1 MCFKQARTICSINS
15 PVLIDPMPVGY
26 FSLILH
32 AHLPFVRHP
41 EYPEFLEEDWLY
53 EAITEVY
60 LPLIFIFQS
69 LHDAGAKPRLA
80 MNVSPPLSE
89 MLADPLLQER
99 YTRHLENLL
108 ELAKKELERTQKE
121 APEFEE
127 AAKMYVDNLS
137 ASRDLWEV
145 RYGRDL
151 VRAFRELQDEGVIE
165 IITCGATHGFL
176 PLISTPEAR
185 RAQISVAVANYKKHF
200 HRQPRGIWLPEC
212 AYEPGIEELLKDNGI
227 EYFISDTHAIL
238 YGDPR
243 PRYGVHAPVV
253 CPNGTAVFARDVETS
268 QQVWSAEIG
277 YPGNDLYR
285 EFYRDIGWDAPYEM
299 LRPHL
304 HEDGNRRHLG
314 LKYHRITGKNVPQQA
329 KQPYIPAVARDKA
342 AENASHFIG
351 ERIKQAHKLRE
362 TFEGHPPL
370 VVSPYDAELF
380 GHWWF
385 EGPQFIDFFFRKL
398 HFDQDEIAAVTPG
411 DFLDSNI
418 PIQIQQPTSSSWGE
432 NGYYKVWLN
441 EGNSWMYPYQHDAE
455 RKMTELANRFA
466 VPGSRFQVPSSDVSE
481 YSDPKSETRKSELIN
496 RILNQMAR
504 ELLLAQSSDWAF
516 QIYQGTTVEYSS
528 RRFRSHIQ
536 RFGLLSEMLERLA
549 AVNESQQP
557 AELTSEQL
565 ELLAEI
571 ESRDNIFSEIDYR
584 IYRSG
589 NQ

>member
-1 MCFKQARTICSINS
+1 
-15 PVLIDPMPVGY
+15 MPVGY

-108 ELAKKELERTQKE
+108 ELARKELERTRAE
-121 APEFEE
+121 APEFE
-127 AAKMYVDNLS
+127 AAAQMYVDNLS

-329 KQPYIPAVARDKA
+329 KQPYIPAIARDKA

-351 ERIKQAHKLRE
+351 ERIKQAYTLRD

-385 EGPQFIDFFFRKL
+385 EGPQFIDFFFKKL

-418 PIQIQQPTSSSWGE
+418 PVQIQQPTSSSWGE

-455 RKMTELANRFA
+455 RKMTEYANRFA
-466 VPGSRFQVPSSDVSE
+466 NKENDATVSRLLD
-481 YSDPKSETRKSELIN
+481 
-496 RILNQMAR
+496 QMAR

-536 RFGLLSEMLERLA
+536 RFGLLSEMLA
-549 AVNESQQP
+549 PASESQKSG
-557 AELTSEQL
+557 ELTSEQL
-565 ELLAEI
+565 ELLTEI
-571 ESRDNIFSEIDYR
+571 ESRDNIFAEIDYSV
-584 IYRSG
+584 YRSEM
-589 NQ
+589 